1 MASRYPV
8 LTPRVGTDEKGYS
21 MSVTSEA
28 TTLWFGDLLGGTG
41 TTSLDSSDAAEF
53 PVSWAARSQGVAG
66 KTNPEEL
73 LGAAHSACFSMA
85 FAKGLA
91 DAGHAPESLQVTAA
105 VTFAPGEGITGSH
118 LLVSAKVAGLSE
130 EEFER
135 LANEAKENCPV
146 SQALAGIPITLEAS
160 LA

>member
-1 MASRYPV
+1 MP
-8 LTPRVGTDEKGYS
+8 L
-21 MSVTSEA
+21 TSEA
-28 TTLWFGDLLGGTG
+28 TTLWFGDLQSGSG

-53 PVSWAARSQGVAG
+53 PVSWQARSVGEVG

-85 FAKGLA
+85 FSNVLA
-91 DAGHAPESLQVTAA
+91 ENGTPPESLQVTAA
-105 VTFAPGEGITGSH
+105 VTFVPGEGIKGSH
-118 LLVSAKVAGLSE
+118 LLVSAKVAGISE
-130 EEFER
+130 EDFQK
-135 LANEAKENCPV
+135 LAADAKANCPV

>member
-1 MASRYPV
+1 
-8 LTPRVGTDEKGYS
+8 

-28 TTLWFGDLLGGTG
+28 TTLWFGDLPTGSG

-85 FAKGLA
+85 FANGLST
-91 DAGHAPESLQVTAA
+91 AGHTPESLQVTAA
-105 VTFAPGEGITGSH
+105 VTFDPSSGITGSH
-118 LLVSAKVAGLSE
+118 LLVSAKVPGLAD
-130 EEFER
+130 EEFQR
-135 LANEAKENCPV
+135 LAVEAKENCPV
-146 SQALAGIPITLEAS
+146 SRALTGIPITLEAT

>member
-1 MASRYPV
+1 MA
-8 LTPRVGTDEKGYS
+8 
-21 MSVTSEA
+21 VTSEA
-28 TTLWFGDLLGGTG
+28 TTLWFGDLFKGSG

-53 PVSWAARSQGVAG
+53 PVSWQARAEGEIG

-85 FAKGLA
+85 FANELA
-91 DAGHAPESLQVTAA
+91 SFGTPPESLQVTAA
-105 VTFAPGEGITGSH
+105 VTFVPGEGIKGSH
-118 LLVSAKVAGLSE
+118 LLVSAKVAGISE
-130 EEFER
+130 EDFLR
-135 LANEAKENCPV
+135 LANDAKANCPV

>member
-1 MASRYPV
+1 
-8 LTPRVGTDEKGYS
+8 

-28 TTLWFGDLLGGTG
+28 TTLWFGDLFSGSG

-53 PVSWAARSQGVAG
+53 PVSWAARSEGVAG

-85 FAKGLA
+85 FANELA
-91 DAGHAPESLQVTAA
+91 TAGTPPESLQVTAA
-105 VTFAPGEGITGSH
+105 VTFEPGKGITGSH
-118 LLVSAKVAGLSE
+118 LLVSAKIPGIIE
-130 EEFER
+130 EDFQR
-135 LANEAKENCPV
+135 IAAAAKENCPV
-146 SQALAGIPITLEAS
+146 SQALAGIPITIESS